1 MKEKHCVLNDLFE
14 EMMSVKT
21 SIIPI
26 ITDEDE
32 EFLLSKD
39 NLPEEM
45 PLLPLRG
52 NVLLPGAILPITAGR
67 KKSIKLIKRAQKS
80 GNTIAVF
87 AQRTEINYE

>member
-32 EFLLSKD
+32 
-39 NLPEEM
+39 
-45 PLLPLRG
+45 
-52 NVLLPGAILPITAGR
+52 NVFTY
-67 KKSIKLIKRAQKS
+67 K
-80 GNTIAVF
+80 VF
-87 AQRTEINYE
+87 VI

>member
-45 PLLPLRG
+45 PLLPLRRPWI
-52 NVLLPGAILPITAGR
+52 LLR
-67 KKSIKLIKRAQKS
+67 
-80 GNTIAVF
+80 
-87 AQRTEINYE
+87 E